1 MYKRFCR
8 EKHSEDHKGQD
19 MAARKNKDII
29 IEELKQYISL
39 LRTQNISVIHAYLF
53 GSYAKNRVDEWSDID
68 VAVVTDRF
76 VGDRFDFRFLLTRL
90 ARKIDMDIEPHP
102 YLLTEFNN
110 GNPLAAE
117 ILKTGELIV

>member
-1 MYKRFCR
+1 M
-8 EKHSEDHKGQD
+8 
-19 MAARKNKDII
+19 
-29 IEELKQYISL
+29 
-39 LRTQNISVIHAYLF
+39 IHAYLF
-53 GSYAKNRVDEWSDID
+53 GSYAKNRADEWSDID

-76 VGDRFDFRFLLTRL
+76 IGDRFDFRFLLTRL